1 MKEAAPARE
10 LLFLYSLYNLPS
22 FTARYVRETLF
33 FA

>member
-1 MKEAAPARE
+1 MKEAAPSRE

-22 FTARYVRETLF
+22 FTDGYVQGTLF